1 VTPPRGLFDARWVH
15 VFEEDGPEGQVYRP
29 ETGKV
34 PLSRRPR
41 RRVSFSPDGSACVTV
56 AGPDDRL
63 HEVEA
68 HWKEKDGEVTV
79 TPSEPERRGSS
90 SVRVQPM
97 RFKLEEKD
105 RLVLQRATNP

>member
-34 PLSRRPR
+34 PPSRRPR

-56 AGPDDRL
+56 SGPDDRL
-63 HEVEA
+63 HDVEA
-68 HWKEKDGEVTV
+68 RWNEKDGEVTV
-79 TPSEPERRGSS
+79 TPSEAARRGSS
-90 SVRVQPM
+90 SVKVAPM
-97 RFKLEEKD
+97 RFRLEDED
-105 RLVLQRATNP
+105 RLVLRP

>member
-1 VTPPRGLFDARWVH
+1 VKPEPALFEARWVH

-41 RRVSFSPDGSACVTV
+41 QRVSFARDGSARVV
-56 AGPDDRL
+56 VSGPDDRL

-68 HWKEKDGEVTV
+68 HWTEKDGAIRV
-79 TPSEPERRGSS
+79 EPREPVRRGSS
-90 SVRVQPM
+90 SVSFGPM
-97 RFKLEEKD
+97 RFELAAKD
-105 RLVLQRATNP
+105 RLVRSRD

>member
-56 AGPDDRL
+56 SGPDDRL

-68 HWKEKDGEVTV
+68 HWTEKDGAIRV
-79 TPSEPERRGSS
+79 EPREPVRRGSS
-90 SVRVQPM
+90 AVAFQPM
-97 RFKLEEKD
+97 RFKVEDKG
-105 RLVLQRATNP
+105 RLVLQRS